1 MTSPTLLSLVALLL
15 NYHVTA
21 LNTVLHY
28 KKPVLLQLA
37 LLLPVSKLVLVGLL
51 DVGLTFLFIEDGPRF
66 ASSLG
71 TLDYRE
77 LWISFLETSLV
88 LGREADI
95 GGECSLWLNLGMIF
109 GLTIFV
115 SNFQQI
121 LEFILVELFF
131 FWEKVSMKQLVVKN
145 LIAHR

>member
-1 MTSPTLLSLVALLL
+1 MTSPTLLSLVAFLL

-21 LNTVLHY
+21 LHTVLHY

-95 GGECSLWLNLGMIF
+95 GGECSLWLNLVMIF
-109 GLTIFV
+109 GLRFGCMLHET
-115 SNFQQI
+115 
-121 LEFILVELFF
+121 
-131 FWEKVSMKQLVVKN
+131 
-145 LIAHR
+145 H

>member
-1 MTSPTLLSLVALLL
+1 MTSPTLLSLVALLP
-15 NYHVTA
+15 NYQVTA

-28 KKPVLLQLA
+28 KKPVFLQLA

-51 DVGLTFLFIEDGPRF
+51 NVGLTFLFVENGPRL

-77 LWISFLETSLV
+77 LGIGFLETSLV

-95 GGECSLWLNLGMIF
+95 GGEGSLWLNLVMIF
-109 GLTIFV
+109 GLRFRCKLHET
-115 SNFQQI
+115 
-121 LEFILVELFF
+121 
-131 FWEKVSMKQLVVKN
+131 
-145 LIAHR
+145 H